1 MKRKIPLDA
10 FAFYLA
16 LGVGRSY
23 AAVAERYSVSK
34 RAVAF
39 KAEKER
45 WQERIAAEEK
55 QARVH
60 AEKQASE
67 SIESVNDKHLKVL
80 RFIQGR
86 AIEALKSM
94 PIETAMDA
102 VKAYALSLD
111 KERQLRG
118 GPADQAA
125 SRIEEITREEIR
137 TLLTTKPRDPDDP
150 GDY

>member
-1 MKRKIPLDA
+1 VKRKIPPEA

-34 RAVAF
+34 RAVQTR
-39 KAEKER
+39 AEQEG
-45 WQERIAAEEK
+45 WQARIAEEEQK
-55 QARVH
+55 ARAS
-60 AEKQASE
+60 AEKQAAE
-67 SIESVNDKHLKVL
+67 SIETVNEKHLKVL

-94 PIETAMDA
+94 PIENAMDA

-111 KERQLRG
+111 KERMIRG
-118 GPADQAA
+118 GPADQALTA
-125 SRIEEITREEIR
+125 VERITRDEIR
-137 TLLTTKPRDPDDP
+137 SILTTKPRDPEDP